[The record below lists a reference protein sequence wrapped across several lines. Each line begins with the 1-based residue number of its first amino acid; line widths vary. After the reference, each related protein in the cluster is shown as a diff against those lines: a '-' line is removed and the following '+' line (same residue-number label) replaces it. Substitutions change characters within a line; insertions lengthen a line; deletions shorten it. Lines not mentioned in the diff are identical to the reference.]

1 MSFRTEEKFFINSD
15 KYVDLK
21 NYLILKG
28 ANRQYPRRLIKSIY
42 FDNDNLQSFID
53 SQEGSVVRKKIRIRN
68 YPNTTKSK
76 NKTLLECKISSIEG
90 RYKTS
95 NKLNDNF
102 TNKFLRYGYF
112 DSLYGLCKPVV
123 EVLYNREYYIFQNG
137 LRVTLDRNIEYYKYN
152 EPLKKIKNYLIVM
165 EVKSAGPVCSNI
177 ILNQFPFIKN
187 RFSKFAY
194 AVQALYKKAY

>member
-68 YPNTTKSK
+68 YPNESDKSFYIEK
-76 NKTLLECKISSIEG
+76 KISSVEG
-90 RYKTS
+90 RYKTRNII
-95 NKLNDNF
+95 NKEKVDYFKKFGIFDNQ
-102 TNKFLRYGYF
+102 YGQCF
-112 DSLYGLCKPVV
+112 PNLYVTYK
-123 EVLYNREYYIFQNG
+123 REYSI
-137 LRVTLDRNIEYYKYN
+137 LDDTKISIDKEILYENYKTNIVYKDHKAIV
-152 EPLKKIKNYLIVM
+152 EIKTSIKKNLDDL
-165 EVKSAGPVCSNI
+165 VKS
-177 ILNQFPFIKN
+177 FPFQRT
-187 RFSKFAY
+187 RFSKY
-194 AVQALYKKAY
+194 CDGIEKI